1 MDEQFLIQMR
11 DCFTAGYTLPQF
23 CIDNDIKKPLFV
35 AEEKFWQFVWEIY
48 VQFHYD
54 KRMQAQFCFVDA
66 DKGKLKFDAHSGI
79 IAPLKIQN
87 VSAVNFDDFDK
98 IIFLTKEK
106 PDKTENKYLSC
117 EELQKFFIRHTYV
130 DIPLLN
136 FLQRHSGVK
145 LILTNFPFIGRY
157 KGSIKFRSRLKGP
170 EQMRKILRADKSGKV
185 KTPLDK
191 FGYTNAEVLELMEAP
206 KVKTNPDGSTV
217 MEDSDHPLMQIK
229 DNKRITAYQPDTF
242 KNKIYFVGSCHDFGI
257 NAPFDKT
264 IASYLQ
270 KMLNE
275 HNLPY
280 RVENESQ
287 RYFHRYQDLFYNL
300 NKLEPAPGDII
311 FVWISGLRSK
321 YFPFLNVADAFDPP
335 NDYRKIFCLKGHVNE
350 LGYKLVAEKYFKFL
364 TANNCFRDT
373 DFKYPPPP
381 ANLSTATASR
391 RNTNRAARN
400 PSSAKSWRLTSN
412 SFGRIKPQSARS

>member
-23 CIDNDIKKPLFV
+23 CIDNGIKKPLFV

-66 DKGKLKFDAHSGI
+66 DKGNLKFGAHNGI

-98 IIFLTKEK
+98 IIFLTEDKS
-106 PDKTENKYLSC
+106 DKTENKYLSC

-157 KGSIKFRSRLKGP
+157 KDSIKFRSRLKGP

-229 DNKRITAYQPDTF
+229 DNKRMTAYQPDTF

-335 NDYRKIFCLKGHVNE
+335 NDYRKIFCVKGHVNE
-350 LGYKLVAEKYFKFL
+350 LGYKLVAEKYFAFL
-364 TANNCFRDT
+364 TANNFFRDVEL
-373 DFKYPPPP
+373 KSPPPV
-381 ANLSTATASR
+381 NLSIATASH

-412 SFGRIKPQSARS
+412 GFGRKKFQSVRWS